1 MRWTSPDS
9 AAGKTSRMPYENS
22 KSTAE
27 YLNIVLKHERAA
39 SEEMFDVDEDQQ
51 INQPQNRELTSEA
64 VTVTALAQQ
73 TAQTQKLLELL
84 MKQLPKSR
92 HSSPKHD
99 SSSDDE
105 EDAATDSDADPGPA
119 VERWK
124 KRTSACDKRHIPW
137 CAWRCD
143 GVPRR
148 DAVEV
153 LHRQCTDFATAQRSS
168 PPDWPKRGETR
179 TSSTS
184 YSVFLKR

>member
-1 MRWTSPDS
+1 
-9 AAGKTSRMPYENS
+9 MPYENS

-92 HSSPKHD
+92 H
-99 SSSDDE
+99 
-105 EDAATDSDADPGPA
+105 
-119 VERWK
+119 W
-124 KRTSACDKRHIPW
+124 
-137 CAWRCD
+137 
-143 GVPRR
+143 GV
-148 DAVEV
+148 
-153 LHRQCTDFATAQRSS
+153 F
-168 PPDWPKRGETR
+168 
-179 TSSTS
+179 
-184 YSVFLKR
+184 